1 VENPSI
7 PSRGPKFLPLLL
19 AALPVAL
26 ALLAGQAATYP
37 NLAWYATL
45 TKPSFNPPNWV
56 FGPVWLT
63 LYILMFY
70 GAWRLLRLPEGTTGR
85 ASALYLFYA
94 QLVLNALWS
103 WLFFAMESPAAGFID
118 IIPQLL
124 LILLLIVQAYR
135 LDRIA
140 ALCFVPLAAWVGF
153 AAVLNFSI
161 WQLNG

>member
-1 VENPSI
+1 
-7 PSRGPKFLPLLL
+7 LL

-85 ASALYLFYA
+85 ASALFLFYA